1 MIVLD
6 ENFPENQR
14 QLLKGWRI
22 RFRQVG
28 YEIGR
33 QGMKDPEI
41 IPMLLQTRRP
51 TFFALDNDFYK
62 RAYCHARYC
71 LIYLDVWQYEA
82 AAFVRRLLHHK
93 QFDTEAKRMGAV
105 IRATHTGLWVWQLY
119 AESDKRYGWTD

>member
-14 QLLKGWRI
+14 QLLKGWHI

-41 IPMLLQTRRP
+41 IPLLLRIRRS
-51 TFFALDNDFYK
+51 TFFALDDFYK
-62 RAYCHARYC
+62 RAYRHARYC

-82 AAFVRRLLHHK
+82 AAFVRRLLRHK
-93 QFDTEAKRMGAV
+93 QFDTDAKRMGTV
-105 IRATHTGLWVWQLY
+105 IRATHTGLWVWHLH
-119 AESDKRYGWTD
+119 AENEKRYGWTD